1 MCSAPSRHLAR
12 GGVSWCAMG
21 KPLSAAK
28 VCAKAPAVQQV
39 NADAFAES
47 MVPFIREALAEGAT
61 TLRAVAASLNER
73 GVSTA
78 SGRRKWEAATVS
90 YLLKRVSAR
99 AEGRGVLQ

>member
-1 MCSAPSRHLAR
+1 
-12 GGVSWCAMG
+12 MG

-28 VCAKAPAVQQV
+28 VCAKAPAVEPV